1 VYTFGPFCHTYVY
14 FDTIIRLKQQQ
25 QQHQNT
31 SKLNYAVGIENPKNT
46 SKNKQ
51 TNKQKESIK
60 KAHTVVSAQQR
71 E

>member
-1 VYTFGPFCHTYVY
+1 MCILFGPFCHTYVH

-25 QQHQNT
+25 QEQHQNT
-31 SKLNYAVGIENPKNT
+31 NKLNYTVGIENPQNT

-51 TNKQKESIK
+51 KEEYRK
-60 KAHTVVSAQQR
+60 KANTVVSAQQR